1 MLRRR
6 PPAPKVRRVTLED
19 RPDTGFAMRMALA
32 KLEDRHELSRRTD
45 VVLQVTAITLA
56 WLVLVALLLGW
67 GMTGPAGG
75 ERWLAAL
82 ITVVLPF
89 VAGVIATRNGLVW
102 LGGLYVA
109 LTLVM
114 VLPALGV
121 AGLA

>member
-1 MLRRR
+1 M
-6 PPAPKVRRVTLED
+6 TLEEQ
-19 RPDTGFAMRMALA
+19 PDTGFAVRMALA
-32 KLEDRHELSRRTD
+32 KLEDRREVSHRTD
-45 VVLQVTAITLA
+45 VVLQVTAVTLA
-56 WLVLVALLLGW
+56 WLVLLALLLGW
-67 GMTGPAGG
+67 GMTGHAGG

-82 ITVVLPF
+82 IAVVLPF

-114 VLPALGV
+114 VLPALGI

>member
-1 MLRRR
+1 
-6 PPAPKVRRVTLED
+6 VTLED
-19 RPDTGFAMRMALA
+19 QPNTGFAMRMALA
-32 KLEDRHELSRRTD
+32 KLEDRHTLSRRTD
-45 VVLQVTAITLA
+45 VVLQVTAVTLA
-56 WLVLVALLLGW
+56 WLVLLALLLGW
-67 GMTGPAGG
+67 GMTGHAGG

-82 ITVVLPF
+82 IAVVLPF